1 MELMI
6 KSLYSVNLWFYDLV
20 HSDIQLNTLALFSVK
35 MCLLNLLPPNS
46 IKLNSNVVIYNE
58 FS

>member
-1 MELMI
+1 MI
-6 KSLYSVNLWFYDLV
+6 KSLHSVNLWFYDLV
-20 HSDIQLNTLALFSVK
+20 HSDIQLNTLSLFSLK
-35 MCLLNLLPPNS
+35 LCLLNLLPPNS